1 MGWRGKLEETRTE
14 DRSYVNQSE
23 ITRLITSRIGRCL
36 QKNSEKEIKTKDKRI
51 IKECRCN
58 SRFLLSLYRQYE
70 IIFGCYVFLTDEC
83 YSFSCQARSIKAAWQ
98 NPTSVSS
105 PKLSRHVYL
114 LHLVM
119 IQMRKS
125 SKTILIIDDDKDF
138 QTILQAIFLKSGYMV
153 RSLFNGKIAESL
165 RMLPHPDIILLDID
179 LPDLNGVE
187 VGKQLKSN
195 AETKD
200 IPVIMV
206 SANPYLDQLC
216 KEAGA
221 VDFVQKPF
229 TLNTLIQKVR
239 DRLAA

>member
-1 MGWRGKLEETRTE
+1 
-14 DRSYVNQSE
+14 
-23 ITRLITSRIGRCL
+23 
-36 QKNSEKEIKTKDKRI
+36 
-51 IKECRCN
+51 
-58 SRFLLSLYRQYE
+58 
-70 IIFGCYVFLTDEC
+70 
-83 YSFSCQARSIKAAWQ
+83 
-98 NPTSVSS
+98 
-105 PKLSRHVYL
+105 
-114 LHLVM
+114 M

-138 QTILQAIFLKSGYMV
+138 QTILQAIFHKSGYMV
-153 RSLFNGKIAESL
+153 RSLFSGKITETL
-165 RMLPHPDIILLDID
+165 RMLPYPDIILLDID

-195 AETKD
+195 VETKD

-229 TLNTLIQKVR
+229 TLSTLIQKVR
-239 DRLAA
+239 DRLAAWNPFHRIAQVS